1 MAKFVEKK
9 SKMHIIKWLQWVSKE
24 IATLLL
30 FLVKIVKFGIGGHPL
45 NYIYYKTATTFKSE
59 I

>member
-9 SKMHIIKWLQWVSKE
+9 IKCIKLSDCNGFQKKLL
-24 IATLLL
+24 TLPL
-30 FLVKIVKFGIGGHPL
+30 FLEKIVKFGIGGHPL
-45 NYIYYKTATTFKSE
+45 NYIYYKTAITFKSE